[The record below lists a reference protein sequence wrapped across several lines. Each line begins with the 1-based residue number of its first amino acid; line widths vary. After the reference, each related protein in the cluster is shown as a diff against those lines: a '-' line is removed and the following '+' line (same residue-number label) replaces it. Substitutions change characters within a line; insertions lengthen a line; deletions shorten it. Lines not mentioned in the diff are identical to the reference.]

1 MGMVLPTGDGC
12 SLVSSPS
19 GVGWVGGHT
28 PVSLGGEREHGLGGT
43 APCHEAA
50 PTEVRG
56 PASAAFPD
64 ELLDGEGLDHWGR
77 AQGALLLQALLMR

>member
-1 MGMVLPTGDGC
+1 MLLGEQPFW
-12 SLVSSPS
+12 
-19 GVGWVGGHT
+19 GVVRMGGHT